1 MKFMKSMMITKKHI
15 YILLGILAILLSGVV
30 FYQIYASG
38 DEDSCT
44 DSSKP
49 FLSPEETLDFSLVTN
64 LQDKL
69 DGLYHG
75 EEKVAYLTF
84 DDGPT
89 KVATPKILDILKEQQ
104 VQGSFFVIGYRV
116 KEFPAI
122 VKRAYEEG
130 NFIANHTYS
139 HKNSKLYQS
148 RDYFIEEILTT
159 DEAISEAIEVP
170 HYHSHLFRFPNG
182 SHSKTYA
189 IAKKNCKQ
197 YLKEIGYCYVDWNAL
212 NSDSLKKYSAAQL
225 LQNLKKTC
233 ENKQSLVILM
243 HDTSDVSKSYT
254 ALNDSIV
261 YLKEQGYTFKTFYD
275 LFSMTSHTDK
285 ER

>member
-1 MKFMKSMMITKKHI
+1 MKSIILTKKHI
-15 YILLGILAILLSGVV
+15 AIFIGVLAILSLCIL

-38 DEDSCT
+38 DENSCNT
-44 DSSKP
+44 PSKVS
-49 FLSPEETLDFSLVTN
+49 LSPEKTLDFSLVTD
-64 LQDKL
+64 LQNKL

-89 KVATPKILDILKEQQ
+89 KIATPQILDILKEHQIH
-104 VQGSFFVIGYRV
+104 GSFFVIGYRV
-116 KEFPAI
+116 KEFPSI
-122 VKRAYEEG
+122 VKRAYKEG

-148 RDYFIEEILTT
+148 KDSFIEEILTA
-159 DEAISEAIEVP
+159 DVAISEAIDVAN
-170 HYHSHLFRFPNG
+170 YHSHIFRFPNG
-182 SHSKTYA
+182 SQSKNYA
-189 IAKKNCKQ
+189 TAKKNCKQ

-212 NSDSLKKYSAAQL
+212 NSDSLKKYTASQL
-225 LQNLKKTC
+225 LENLKKTC
-233 ENKQSLVILM
+233 KNKQSLVILM

-261 YLKEQGYTFKTFYD
+261 YLKQQGYTFKTFYD
-275 LFSMTSHTDK
+275 LLSITNPIH
-285 ER
+285 